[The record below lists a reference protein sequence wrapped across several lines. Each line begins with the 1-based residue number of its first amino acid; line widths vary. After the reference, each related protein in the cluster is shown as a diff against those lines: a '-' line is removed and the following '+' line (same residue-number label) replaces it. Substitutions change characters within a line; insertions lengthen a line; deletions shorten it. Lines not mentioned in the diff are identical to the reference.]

1 LVQLQK
7 FTLIQRP
14 TMSVKLVVLYKSELW
29 QTSLTW
35 MVPHYSTQRMTQ
47 LQVSPS
53 KICIICS
60 NIYTIPAKLI
70 CCYYGNTLHCILGLD
85 VW

>member
-47 LQVSPS
+47 LQV
-53 KICIICS
+53 
-60 NIYTIPAKLI
+60 
-70 CCYYGNTLHCILGLD
+70 
-85 VW
+85 

>member
-1 LVQLQK
+1 MLLITEDCSAIVSNNTVLQDVGLHKISIITRPISFLMQLQK

-29 QTSLTW
+29 QTGLAW

-47 LQVSPS
+47 LWV
-53 KICIICS
+53 
-60 NIYTIPAKLI
+60 
-70 CCYYGNTLHCILGLD
+70 
-85 VW
+85 